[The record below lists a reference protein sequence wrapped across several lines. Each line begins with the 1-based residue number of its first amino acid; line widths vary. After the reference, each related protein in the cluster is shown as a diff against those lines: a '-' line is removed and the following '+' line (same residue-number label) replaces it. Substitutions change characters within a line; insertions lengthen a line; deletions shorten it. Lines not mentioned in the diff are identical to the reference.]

1 MRLKFFQFFILVWLI
16 SSPFLLFAQKME
28 CKIGAADTS
37 AYFSLI
43 KNKKIALVVNQT
55 SVVNGI
61 HLVDF
66 LQKAGFHISI
76 IFAPEHGFRGVADA
90 GEKINA
96 EKDSKTGLTI
106 ASLYG
111 KNYKPSAEQLAE
123 VDVVIFDIQDVGA
136 RFYTYISTMHY
147 VMEACADLKKTFVVL
162 DRPNPN
168 RHIIDGPILDLNLRS
183 FVGMHPIPV
192 VHGLTVGE
200 LALMISG
207 EKWLSSQNSCQL
219 FVVPCADYS
228 SKNRYIL
235 PIKPSPNLPNQRA
248 IVLYPSLC
256 LLEGTMMSMGRGT
269 DFPFQV
275 FGHPSFQVK
284 HFSFTPKAN
293 EGNKK
298 PLFEGKICFGEDW
311 RESDSR
317 KFEFSLAAVMSSWKN
332 TGKPKDFFT
341 SFFDKLVGNTQ
352 IRTFIES
359 GMKEEE
365 IRSTWQA
372 DLEKY
377 KQIRK
382 KYILYED

>member
-111 KNYKPSAEQLAE
+111 KNYKPSAEQLAD

-168 RHIIDGPILDLNLRS
+168 KIG
-183 FVGMHPIPV
+183 
-192 VHGLTVGE
+192 
-200 LALMISG
+200 
-207 EKWLSSQNSCQL
+207 
-219 FVVPCADYS
+219 
-228 SKNRYIL
+228 
-235 PIKPSPNLPNQRA
+235 RA
-248 IVLYPSLC
+248 HV
-256 LLEGTMMSMGRGT
+256 
-269 DFPFQV
+269 
-275 FGHPSFQVK
+275 
-284 HFSFTPKAN
+284 
-293 EGNKK
+293 
-298 PLFEGKICFGEDW
+298 
-311 RESDSR
+311 
-317 KFEFSLAAVMSSWKN
+317 
-332 TGKPKDFFT
+332 
-341 SFFDKLVGNTQ
+341 
-352 IRTFIES
+352 
-359 GMKEEE
+359 
-365 IRSTWQA
+365 
-372 DLEKY
+372 
-377 KQIRK
+377 
-382 KYILYED
+382 

>member
-1 MRLKFFQFFILVWLI
+1 M
-16 SSPFLLFAQKME
+16 
-28 CKIGAADTS
+28 
-37 AYFSLI
+37 
-43 KNKKIALVVNQT
+43 IA
-55 SVVNGI
+55 
-61 HLVDF
+61 
-66 LQKAGFHISI
+66 
-76 IFAPEHGFRGVADA
+76 
-90 GEKINA
+90 
-96 EKDSKTGLTI
+96 
-106 ASLYG
+106 
-111 KNYKPSAEQLAE
+111 
-123 VDVVIFDIQDVGA
+123 
-136 RFYTYISTMHY
+136 
-147 VMEACADLKKTFVVL
+147 
-162 DRPNPN
+162 
-168 RHIIDGPILDLNLRS
+168 
-183 FVGMHPIPV
+183 
-192 VHGLTVGE
+192 
-200 LALMISG
+200 G

-275 FGHPSFQVK
+275 FGHPSFQAK

-317 KFEFSLAAVMSSWKN
+317 KFEFSLTPVISSWKN

>member
-16 SSPFLLFAQKME
+16 FSPFLLFAQKME

-111 KNYKPSAEQLAE
+111 KNYKPSAEQLAD

-219 FVVPCADYS
+219 FVVPCTDYS

-311 RESDSR
+311 RESDSK
-317 KFEFSLAAVMSSWKN
+317 KFEFSLEPVIISWKN

-341 SFFDKLVGNTQ
+341 SFLISWWETHRFALLL
-352 IRTFIES
+352 S
-359 GMKEEE
+359 
-365 IRSTWQA
+365 QA
-372 DLEKY
+372 
-377 KQIRK
+377 
-382 KYILYED
+382 